1 MTKETVKEAM
11 PDSERNA
18 LIGAAVLAAAST
30 AGIGAVIRSNRA
42 KKMREKAKDTER
54 SRNAIVV
61 PIKKT
66 KFLEGLP
73 TPDELAESRGE
84 TSPALVTSQP
94 VLEAPAEAIADAS
107 SENEMTPEEIEA
119 KKKAILAANSRKFN
133 FFGKAAASRK
143 DDIEKK
149 ADGSWE
155 TAGSMIDSAL
165 HPFESLKQVGRVA
178 ADKPLATTAIAVG
191 GFYLAAMIADAINK
205 RRREKSRNRI
215 EDARSEYVGLL
226 EGNEKVAGDVRDW
239 TGTILGTSF
248 FVPLALSAIITN
260 KIIKNRKAEKAKEK
274 EQSDTYPDEP
284 IIMYKTSE
292 AEEIPMSASTALA
305 VIAFN
310 RELLKQAEVLSH
322 VPGIEKLADDFSE
335 PVGVVVGIAGDDV
348 YSKPMA
354 ELARNIY
361 AGGDVQ
367 GAGKKLF
374 RDYVMN
380 NGGTEKDV
388 VDMMDGEY
396 GIWDGVSDRWKGK
409 FNGKTLGDLKSLRKA
424 YENPQRFISA
434 LASSQDF
441 RKKVAERFAN
451 DENFKSLKN
460 DIVDG
465 ELANTWVG
473 RTFNKDGWIYR
484 FIKWLGDITGYTNSK
499 FNSGL
504 NGVFDYYADP
514 RNFANA
520 QNGST
525 HPTGQKEQ
533 ANAAPARGAS
543 GSGGGQVKTMPDGSK
558 VRIVR

>member
-1 MTKETVKEAM
+1 MTKEIVKKAM

-18 LIGAAVLAAAST
+18 LIGAAVLAAVST

-42 KKMREKAKDTER
+42 KKMREKATDTER
-54 SRNAIVV
+54 TRNAIVV

-84 TSPALVTSQP
+84 TSPALEASQP

-107 SENEMTPEEIEA
+107 SENEMTPEEIAA

-133 FFGKAAASRK
+133 FFGKAASSRK
-143 DDIEKK
+143 YDIEKT
-149 ADGSWE
+149 ADGFLE
-155 TAGSMIDSAL
+155 TAKSVIDSAL
-165 HPFESLKQVGRVA
+165 HPYESLKQVGRVA
-178 ADKPLATTAIAVG
+178 ADKPLETTAIAVG
-191 GFYLAAMIADAINK
+191 GFYLAAMIADEINK
-205 RRREKSRNRI
+205 RRRAKSRNRV

-248 FVPLALSAIITN
+248 FVPLALTAIITN
-260 KIIKNRKAEKAKEK
+260 KIIKNRKYEKAKEK

-292 AEEIPMSASTALA
+292 AKEIPMSASTALA
-305 VIAFN
+305 LIAFN

-322 VPGIEKLADDFSE
+322 VPGIEKLADDFNE
-335 PVGVVVGIAGDDV
+335 PVGVVVGIAGDDA
-348 YSKPMA
+348 YSKAMA
-354 ELARNIY
+354 ELARSIY

-388 VDMMDGEY
+388 VDMMDGKY
-396 GIWDGVSDRWKGK
+396 GTVDGVWDRWKGK
-409 FNGKTLGDLKSLRKA
+409 FNGKTLGNLKALRKA
-424 YENPQRFISA
+424 YENPQGFIRA

-441 RKKVAERFAN
+441 RDKVSGRFAN
-451 DENFKSLKN
+451 DDNFKSLKN
-460 DIVDG
+460 DIIDN
-465 ELANTWVG
+465 ELADTWVG
-473 RTFNKDGWIYR
+473 RTFNRDGWIYR
-484 FIKWLGDITGYTNSK
+484 FIKWLGEMTGWTNRK

-504 NGVFDYYADP
+504 NSMFDYYANP
-514 RNFANA
+514 QAYSNS
-520 QNGST
+520 QST
-525 HPTGQKEQ
+525 STQSTGQSTQ
-533 ANAAPARGAS
+533 SSAVPRGAS
-543 GSGGGQVKTMPDGSK
+543 GGQVRKMPDGSK
-558 VRIVR
+558 VRIV